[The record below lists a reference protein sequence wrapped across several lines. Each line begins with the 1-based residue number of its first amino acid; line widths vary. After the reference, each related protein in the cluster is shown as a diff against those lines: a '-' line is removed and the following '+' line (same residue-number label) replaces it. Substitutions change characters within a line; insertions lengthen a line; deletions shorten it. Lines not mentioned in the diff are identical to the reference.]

1 MLLSAAVA
9 GDIADSRA
17 MVSSIVVSIT
27 VALLGVF
34 TLTDCNGTVLLTR
47 TAGQSGAVAV
57 AGPQTGL
64 KYTLSNAGDLGAVTV
79 SWSPR

>member
-1 MLLSAAVA
+1 MLINAATA

-17 MVSSIVVSIT
+17 IVSSVVVAIS

-47 TAGQSGAVAV
+47 TAGQSGVSVV

-64 KYTLSNAGDLGAVTV
+64 KYTLTNAGDLGAVTV